1 MREPIWVKPRKV
13 LFRMSRKRRRVNQII
28 GMLGRTDVLLGK
40 GSKVSEVCKQFE
52 ITEQFYYQR
61 IS

>member
-1 MREPIWVKPRKV
+1 
-13 LFRMSRKRRRVNQII
+13 MSRKRRKANQII
-28 GMLGRTDVLLGK
+28 GMLRRTDVLLGK
-40 GSKVSEVCKQFE
+40 GPKVPEICKQFE